1 MSWFLVPTVALCEQQ
16 REVIDSHLPVSVGMI
31 TGANE
36 PDQWKDHKLWQ
47 HIGTARHGSGR
58 DWVTQASSDL
68 STLRADTA
76 LRWLAWIDV
85 GIGYIIIAV
94 IFLARLASLS
104 QQTRSRPSAH

>member
-1 MSWFLVPTVALCEQQ
+1 
-16 REVIDSHLPVSVGMI
+16 
-31 TGANE
+31 
-36 PDQWKDHKLWQ
+36 
-47 HIGTARHGSGR
+47 
-58 DWVTQASSDL
+58 VTQASSDL